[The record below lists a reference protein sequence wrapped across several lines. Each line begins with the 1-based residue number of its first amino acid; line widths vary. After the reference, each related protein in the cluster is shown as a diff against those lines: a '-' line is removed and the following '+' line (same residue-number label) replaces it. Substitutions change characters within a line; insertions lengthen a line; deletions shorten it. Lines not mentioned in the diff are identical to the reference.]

1 MENFT
6 PISAL
11 IGGVLIGVS
20 ASMLL
25 LLNGRLAG
33 VSSILHGAVP
43 PQAAGDSSWRYLFL
57 GGLIVG
63 ALIVRA
69 FEGDQPITF
78 DASPVVIL
86 LGGLL
91 VGLGT
96 CIGGGCTSGHGVCG
110 IGRLS
115 VRSMVATVTFM
126 ATALITVLVMRHGL
140 GG

>member
-11 IGGVLIGVS
+11 IGGTLIGVS
-20 ASMLL
+20 ASMLF

-33 VSSILHGAVP
+33 VSGIMRGAVP
-43 PQAAGDSSWRYLFL
+43 PPVAGDFGWRYLFL

-63 ALIVRA
+63 ALIVAA
-69 FEGDQPITF
+69 FEGDRPITF
-78 DASPVVIL
+78 AASPEVL
-86 LGGLL
+86 MLGGLL

-115 VRSMVATVTFM
+115 IRSIAATVTF
-126 ATALITVLVMRHGL
+126 LITAMITVFLVRHGL